1 MFKITVECQEME
13 HYTNIHRA
21 YGLAESHPRVAAQD
35 RAASGALCRL
45 MRFFISIE
53 DGEGTVDEAG

>member
-1 MFKITVECQEME
+1 ME